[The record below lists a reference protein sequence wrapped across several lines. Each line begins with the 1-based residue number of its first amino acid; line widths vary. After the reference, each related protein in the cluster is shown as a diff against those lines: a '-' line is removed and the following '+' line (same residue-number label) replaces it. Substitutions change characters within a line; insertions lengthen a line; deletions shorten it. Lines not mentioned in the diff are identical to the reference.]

1 MMTIDHATVRLT
13 FGDDLFLR
21 RHRGVGTPI
30 VNQFVWRLDDVVPT
44 TALVRLRDELARGA
58 LSRRA
63 DRPRVPGAR
72 GRWSRAPHAP
82 PIDVEPT
89 VLQECDVVD
98 WLRANHTA
106 PLHPGRGDS
115 WRLAS
120 ARLADGG
127 SLLSLIVDHAVADG
141 GAMVDAVE
149 RAASGRAPLTLPDRD
164 GTWGTLRADLEDA
177 TRQVRAVVR
186 WGAASALRRRG
197 DTTSSEGSSPA
208 PTPVGPS
215 APEGWVVPTV
225 VAECRTADVE
235 AAAARHGGTLNTWF
249 VALSASLVV
258 SAGITDEDE
267 PVLVALPVTARGDDD
282 PRANATRIAR
292 VAVDPGDLRRHDLA
306 PLRAG
311 CREAYAKLG
320 GRDTKDDADADTG
333 SLLTLVQML
342 PDAVVRRLPVPTGP
356 RVLASNLGTMSPAFS
371 APTGTPARSIA
382 ALAGHRVVDDA
393 EIRALGGGMTAWAC
407 TCGDRTTVT
416 VAALDPARVP
426 DDATLRELVRS
437 GLAAWHVEARLW

>member
-21 RHRGVGTPI
+21 RHRSVGTPI
-30 VNQFVWRLDDVVPT
+30 VNQFVWRLDDVAPT
-44 TALVRLRDELARGA
+44 SALVRLRDELARGA

-89 VLQECDVVD
+89 VLQDCDVVD

-106 PLHPGRGDS
+106 PLHPGRGES

-120 ARLADGG
+120 ARLSDGG

-149 RAASGRAPLTLPDRD
+149 RATSGRAPLTLPDRD
-164 GTWGTLRADLEDA
+164 GTWGALRADLEDA

-186 WGAASALRRRG
+186 WGATSALRRRG
-197 DTTSSEGSSPA
+197 GATSSAGATPA
-208 PTPVGPS
+208 PTPDGPT

-249 VALSASLVV
+249 VALGASLVV
-258 SAGITDEDE
+258 TAGITDEDG
-267 PVLVALPVTARGDDD
+267 PVVVALPVTARGADD

-292 VAVDPGDLRRHDLA
+292 VAVDPRDLRHHDLA

-311 CREAYAKLG
+311 CRQAYAELG
-320 GRDTKDDADADTG
+320 TRDTSAGDDDSG

-342 PDAVVRRLPVPTGP
+342 PDALVRRLPVPTGP

-393 EIRALGGGMTAWAC
+393 EIRALGGGLTAWAC
-407 TCGDRTTVT
+407 TSGGRTTVT

-426 DDATLRELVRS
+426 DDETLRDLVRS